1 MEDLK
6 EAIKELE
13 RWQKLHGKE
22 MAPPQYM
29 LIKIAI
35 LKKRI
40 KEQLKL
46 KN

>member
-40 KEQLKL
+40 KETITK
-46 KN
+46 